1 MPFYS
6 SLAAAIILRALSI
19 PIVVVL
25 SSIAQ
30 LLATVWNCC
39 AHASAKWS
47 SSVFMH
53 VSVNDFNFH
62 SSVLDVQLHPGSYR
76 YSQKSSDPLSAPD
89 VSCSQVIFLFFLF
102 SFIQL
107 VDFCH
112 YCATLRCFDT
122 RIPRCHSHNFG
133 EPLVLNNIN
142 RSTAFC
148 NPFGN

>member
-6 SLAAAIILRALSI
+6 SLAAAIILRALSF

-39 AHASAKWS
+39 AHASAKWR

-62 SSVLDVQLHPGSYR
+62 SSMRR
-76 YSQKSSDPLSAPD
+76 YNQVVIVTHSGQVIPCQRLMFRS
-89 VSCSQVIFLFFLF
+89 SQVIFLFFLF

-112 YCATLRCFDT
+112 YCASLPCFDALPLAKL
-122 RIPRCHSHNFG
+122 RGIPR
-133 EPLVLNNIN
+133 PQQY
-142 RSTAFC
+142 
-148 NPFGN
+148 

>member
-1 MPFYS
+1 MFENVSLFCQTTINHTSLHQFYS

-39 AHASAKWS
+39 AHASAKWR

-62 SSVLDVQLHPGSYR
+62 SSVIRCAVTPRSLSLLTEVQ
-76 YSQKSSDPLSAPD
+76 
-89 VSCSQVIFLFFLF
+89 
-102 SFIQL
+102 
-107 VDFCH
+107 
-112 YCATLRCFDT
+112 
-122 RIPRCHSHNFG
+122 
-133 EPLVLNNIN
+133 
-142 RSTAFC
+142 
-148 NPFGN
+148 

>member
-6 SLAAAIILRALSI
+6 SLAAAIILRALSV

-39 AHASAKWS
+39 AHASAKWR

-62 SSVLDVQLHPGSYR
+62 SSVIRYAVKPGSYR
-76 YSQKSSDPLSAPD
+76 YSQKSSDPLSAPH
-89 VSCSQVIFLFFLF
+89 VSSQPSHFPFF
-102 SFIQL
+102 SFQL
-107 VDFCH
+107 H
-112 YCATLRCFDT
+112 
-122 RIPRCHSHNFG
+122 
-133 EPLVLNNIN
+133 
-142 RSTAFC
+142 TARGFLSLLYV
-148 NPFGN
+148 FVR